1 MTSSIRMVAVE
12 LTLEDLEREA
22 RAEGLCLPIEQTAA
36 WARYEATVDGRS
48 PWGAFRILCDGDPVA
63 YVSLID
69 YQTHGYHYLRASH
82 GPVWLRNPS
91 PEEERA
97 ALDAIR
103 SVVRKRGEG
112 QVFVRCCVDADL
124 GCCEHALS
132 IVPYDTTVV
141 IDVTGGE
148 EQILARMKG
157 RGRRDVRKALR
168 ETPATYADE
177 TELAA
182 KSFSE
187 YYDVMVETSERDG
200 FVPAPIDDY
209 ENTIRCLGPEHCRVF
224 AGRVD
229 GRVITWTMATISGRH
244 AVRYYGA
251 SRSGKERALATDGLI
266 FFECCTLGKMGCVDY
281 DQMGIGSEEFP
292 DLMTLNTF
300 KTKFSKEVRHV
311 SPDRDLPVRATFY
324 KSLLAGKKIL
334 NKVRG

>member
-1 MTSSIRMVAVE
+1 MVALRDFVS
-12 LTLEDLEREA
+12 A
-22 RAEGLCLPIEQTAA
+22 R
-36 WARYEATVDGRS
+36 D
-48 PWGAFRILCDGDPVA
+48 
-63 YVSLID
+63 
-69 YQTHGYHYLRASH
+69 
-82 GPVWLRNPS
+82 
-91 PEEERA
+91 
-97 ALDAIR
+97 
-103 SVVRKRGEG
+103 RKI
-112 QVFVRCCVDADL
+112 VFVRLAI
-124 GCCEHALS
+124 EHELDVSHSTLS
-132 IVPYDTTVV
+132 MKPYDTTVV
-141 IDVTGGE
+141 IDITGSE
-148 EQILARMKG
+148 DDILARMKG

-229 GRVITWTMATISGRH
+229 ARDARHLRGRDRARREVLLGVLRRHGSRPASATASSPRRSTTTRTRSAALAPSTAASSRAGWTAASSRGPLATISGRH

-266 FFECCTLGKMGCVDY
+266 FFECCALGKMGCVDY

>member
-1 MTSSIRMVAVE
+1 MQAKE
-12 LTLEDLEREA
+12 LTFDQLVAEADRLGLE
-22 RAEGLCLPIEQTAA
+22 LPIEQTPEWASYEETVPGRTFWGCVAIQDDGGETLGVAA
-36 WARYEATVDGRS
+36 FTDYE
-48 PWGAFRILCDGDPVA
+48 
-63 YVSLID
+63 
-69 YQTHGYHYLRASH
+69 THGYHYLRSHH
-82 GPVWLRNPS
+82 GPVWTRELT
-91 PEEERA
+91 EYEEREA
-97 ALDAIR
+97 MVALREFVSARD
-103 SVVRKRGEG
+103 RKV
-112 QVFVRCCVDADL
+112 VFVRLAI
-124 GCCEHALS
+124 EHELDVSHPTLS
-132 IVPYDTTVV
+132 MKPYDTTVV
-141 IDVTGGE
+141 IDITGSDE
-148 EQILARMKG
+148 DILARMKG

-187 YYDVMVETSERDG
+187 YYDVMVETSARDG
-200 FVPAPIDDY
+200 FAPAPIDDY

-334 NKVRG
+334 DKVRG